1 MFLHQHPY
9 PPFIPENT
17 SRLIVGT
24 IPPPRFTTGEL
35 FIDDVDFCYGS
46 KYGLLWPI
54 LDRIFSLDL
63 DYERTNHAIMQRKNF
78 LIKYHIGICD
88 IIEDCTRTKIDAS
101 DIGMA
106 EIHMRNLLDYI
117 DKNKNI
123 STLLFMGG
131 NSKNGPEYLFRK
143 LIKPLEIKLEQTSFD
158 RPKTYEFRLN
168 DRILKTVSLISPS
181 SAANRS
187 IGGDPVYKSQKIINK
202 NYSTLD
208 FRVEQYRKYFT

>member
-1 MFLHQHPY
+1 
-9 PPFIPENT
+9 
-17 SRLIVGT
+17 
-24 IPPPRFTTGEL
+24 
-35 FIDDVDFCYGS
+35 
-46 KYGLLWPI
+46 
-54 LDRIFSLDL
+54 
-63 DYERTNHAIMQRKNF
+63 MQRKNF
-78 LIKYHIGICD
+78 LIKHNIGICD
-88 IIEDCTRTKIDAS
+88 IIENCTRTKIDAS

-106 EIHMRNLLDYI
+106 AIHMRNLLDYI

-158 RPKTYEFRLN
+158 RPKTYKLRLN

-187 IGGDPVYKSQKIINK
+187 IGGDPIYKSQKKTNR

>member
-9 PPFIPENT
+9 PPFIPEKT

-63 DYERTNHAIMQRKNF
+63 DYERTNDAIMQRKNF
-78 LIKYHIGICD
+78 LIKYNIGICD
-88 IIEDCTRTKIDAS
+88 IIENCTRIKIDAS
-101 DIGMA
+101 DIGMD
-106 EIHMRNLLDYI
+106 EIHMRNLIDYI
-117 DKNKNI
+117 DKNKDI
-123 STLLFMGG
+123 RTLLFMGG

-143 LIKPLEIKLEQTSFD
+143 LIKPLEIKFEQSSFD

-187 IGGDPVYKSQKIINK
+187 IGGDPVYKSQKKINK

>member
-54 LDRIFSLDL
+54 LDRIFNLDL

-78 LIKYHIGICD
+78 LIKYNIGICD
-88 IIEDCTRTKIDAS
+88 IIENCTRTKIDAS
-101 DIGMA
+101 DIGMD
-106 EIHMRNLLDYI
+106 EIHMRNLIDYI
-117 DKNKNI
+117 DKNKDI
-123 STLLFMGG
+123 RTLLFMGG

-143 LIKPLEIKLEQTSFD
+143 LIKPLEIKFEQTSFD

-187 IGGDPVYKSQKIINK
+187 IGGDPIYKSQKKINK

>member
-17 SRLIVGT
+17 TRLIVGT
-24 IPPPRFTTGEL
+24 IPPPRFTSGEL

-106 EIHMRNLLDYI
+106 AIHMRNLLDYI

-158 RPKTYEFRLN
+158 RPKTYELRLN
-168 DRILKTVSLISPS
+168 NRILKTVSLISPS

-187 IGGDPVYKSQKIINK
+187 IGGDPIYKSQKKINR

>member
-9 PPFIPENT
+9 LPFIPEKT

-106 EIHMRNLLDYI
+106 AIHMRNLLDYI

-158 RPKTYEFRLN
+158 RPKTYELRLN
-168 DRILKTVSLISPS
+168 NRILKTVSLISPS

-187 IGGDPVYKSQKIINK
+187 IGGDPIYKSQKKINR

>member
-17 SRLIVGT
+17 TRLIVGT
-24 IPPPRFTTGEL
+24 IPPPRFTSGEL

-106 EIHMRNLLDYI
+106 AIHMRNLLDYI

-143 LIKPLEIKLEQTSFD
+143 LIKPLEIKLEQTGFD
-158 RPKTYEFRLN
+158 RPKTYELLLK

-187 IGGDPVYKSQKIINK
+187 IGGDPIYKSQKKINR

>member
-17 SRLIVGT
+17 TRLIVGT
-24 IPPPRFTTGEL
+24 IPPPRFTSGEL

-54 LDRIFSLDL
+54 LDKIFSLDL

-106 EIHMRNLLDYI
+106 AIHMRNLLDYI

-143 LIKPLEIKLEQTSFD
+143 LIKPLEIKLEHTSFD
-158 RPKTYEFRLN
+158 RPKTYELRLN
-168 DRILKTVSLISPS
+168 NRILKTVSLISPS

-187 IGGDPVYKSQKIINK
+187 IGGDPIYKSQKKINR